1 MQAKAQALEEMI
13 DSGVL
18 TDYTAPSEG
27 IAGDLGA
34 ELDKRRRINIMDRS
48 KSNNRNQ
55 KNLR

>member
-48 KSNNRNQ
+48 KSNNRN
-55 KNLR
+55 LR